1 LQTRTSKSWK
11 CRPGGWDALYTEYI
25 DFYEDYPVINCK
37 HLEFDFIVNCN
48 DNKNIRPGG
57 LISTF
62 LDDYHLER
70 FWNNPVL
77 YAQKFSRS
85 GCSIMSPDF
94 SLLIGMPKPM
104 QMWNTYRNRFIGHF
118 FTRYGCNVV
127 PTITWSDS
135 SSFEYCFNGV
145 AQNSIVA
152 VSNIGAL
159 TEEHDAFFRA
169 GFEAMIRAINPSKIV
184 FMANKK
190 FGQRYASER
199 VIFVSSFFNR
209 RKKIWAEEQEKPL
222 TT

>member
-1 LQTRTSKSWK
+1 
-11 CRPGGWDALYTEYI
+11 
-25 DFYEDYPVINCK
+25 
-37 HLEFDFIVNCN
+37 
-48 DNKNIRPGG
+48 
-57 LISTF
+57 
-62 LDDYHLER
+62 
-70 FWNNPVL
+70 
-77 YAQKFSRS
+77 
-85 GCSIMSPDF
+85 
-94 SLLIGMPKPM
+94 M